1 MLDQRM
7 GVRWVAEKPRA
18 GLRIFSGGNWTM
30 PRALDLLREEHRKVA
45 TLLQILEQHVDEF
58 RRGERPDYDVIR
70 AVLDYLVSFPDVCHH
85 PKEDLIFARLR
96 ARDPLAAERVG
107 DLRSAHE
114 ELATRT
120 REFSTGLRAVLEE
133 AEIPREAF
141 IRLARRLIDQQ
152 RQHIDMEET
161 TFFPAAEKTLTPT
174 DWAELNPH
182 TAKTDN
188 AGERFEQL
196 RKKILQWQAE
206 DETTNVQERDP
217 NRHPSQSTRKMIA
230 P

>member
-45 TLLQILEQHVDEF
+45 TLLQILERHVDEF

-96 ARDPLAAERVG
+96 ARDPLAAERIG

-114 ELATRT
+114 GLAART

-141 IRLARRLIDQQ
+141 IRLASRFIDQQ
-152 RQHIDMEET
+152 RQHIDMEESV
-161 TFFPAAEKTLTPT
+161 FFPAAERTLTRT
-174 DWAELNPH
+174 DWAELNSLM
-182 TAKTDN
+182 ARTDD

-196 RKKILQWQAE
+196 RKTILQWQSE
-206 DETTNVQERDP
+206 DEAAAVQERTP
-217 NRHPSQSTRKMIA
+217 TRPHSQEKRGA
-230 P
+230 EP